1 MSYDDHNKLG
11 TALFV
16 SRDEAANRLITGV
29 MLEHRIAIENSADL
43 SGALDRLSRHKFEA
57 VVIDFS
63 LGEQATTSLQKLRS
77 SSNRTAVSFA
87 LTNGSHETTRALN
100 QGFRFV
106 LERPLTTKSIQ
117 HTLRVA
123 YGLIVRERR
132 RYFRYSI
139 SVPVVFS
146 PKGEASVYG
155 RTINISEGG
164 LAISSSPPLTLG
176 GEGTALFTLP
186 DPSLRVTAECRVCW
200 NKESGDAGLAFMSLP
215 FEVASELQTWLAQ
228 KLEGQLALPR
238 A

>member
-1 MSYDDHNKLG
+1 MSNGDPNKLG

-16 SRDEAANRLITGV
+16 SSDEAANRLISSI
-29 MLEHRIAIENSADL
+29 MMEHRIAVENSVDL
-43 SGALDRLSRHKFEA
+43 FGALDQLSRRKFEA

-87 LTNGSHETTRALN
+87 LTNGGPETTRAVN

-106 LERPLTTKSIQ
+106 LERPLTPELIQ

-132 RYFRYSI
+132 RYFRYLI

-146 PKGEASVYG
+146 PKGDASVYG
-155 RTINISEGG
+155 QSINISEGG
-164 LAISSSPPLTLG
+164 LALSCVPPPPLG
-176 GEGTALFTLP
+176 GEGTAQFTLP
-186 DPSLRVTAECRVCW
+186 PSLRISAHCRVCW
-200 NKESGDAGLAFMSLP
+200 NKDRGEAGLAFMLLP
-215 FEVASELQTWLAQ
+215 FEVASDLQIWLAQ
-228 KLEGQLALPR
+228 KLEGQLPTR
-238 A
+238 T

>member
-1 MSYDDHNKLG
+1 MSYGDHDKLG
-11 TALFV
+11 IALCV
-16 SRDEAANRLITGV
+16 SCDEAANRLISRV
-29 MLEHRIAIENSADL
+29 MLEHRIAIESCADL
-43 SGALDRLSRHKFEA
+43 SEAVDRLSRRKFEA
-57 VVIDFS
+57 IVIDFS
-63 LGEQATTSLQKLRS
+63 IGEQATTSLQKLRS

-139 SVPVVFS
+139 SVPMVFS
-146 PKGEASVYG
+146 SRKEASVYG

-164 LAISSSPPLTLG
+164 LAISSLPALTLG
-176 GEGTALFTLP
+176 GEGTAQFTLP
-186 DPSLRVTAECRVCW
+186 DPSLRVTAQCRVCW

-228 KLEGQLALPR
+228 KLEGQFPPHR